1 MWCTSERDVGY
12 LHKKKEN
19 NVFYSFTVTNTF
31 LQKLL
36 RSVTL
41 YLLPPAGVMHYRALA
56 IPIYDRRKHSFTVTN
71 TFLQIFLRSV
81 TLYLLPPAGVM
92 HYWAWARH
100 DSPNSTA
107 HRLELQTWQYLPRRT
122 GNGEGG
128 WVSFSV
134 CCCLMLFWQGT
145 DYFYVFYVFLFS
157 TILHENWRMQ
167 TKILSS
173 RVQIRLFNTNA
184 V

>member
-1 MWCTSERDVGY
+1 MQPAGVMCGVGNPHMIEESMVSPSQI
-12 LHKKKEN
+12 LC
-19 NVFYSFTVTNTF
+19 

-36 RSVTL
+36 RSVTK

-56 IPIYDRRKHSFTVTN
+56 ILIYDRRKHSFTVTN

-100 DSPNSTA
+100 DSPNSTP